1 MAAPAPVTA
10 RFSINID
17 GTGYV
22 RLHDFSG
29 TNNAGFNADGA
40 FPQSGLVLSG
50 NELYGTAM
58 AGGSSGNGTVF
69 MLDTNGQNFITLHS
83 FTATNAITGTNAD
96 GQAPIGGLVMSG
108 NALYGT
114 TSAGGAVGYGF
125 RLRHCVSAI
134 FDHCPFGNECDPKLA
149 NRRHRLQFAIR
160 HQPGS
165 TGELGHRQ
173 RPEYRDQSDFRPSE
187 ILSLGAALKPAF
199 NRITFRITDVP
210 GPRGFHDV
218 FQLRILRT
226 PAQFVER
233 LVRRRHEL
241 GRVARTARLLN
252 RRNLFS
258 Q

>member
-1 MAAPAPVTA
+1 MAQTRCVWCFQAA
-10 RFSINID
+10 RSHGTVDGGGAGDGTVFKINID

-58 AGGSSGNGTVF
+58 AGGSLGNGTVF

-96 GQAPIGGLVMSG
+96 GCTHRRPSHVRQRAIW
-108 NALYGT
+108 NNQR
-114 TSAGGAVGYGF
+114 AGGAAGYGTVYAIVF
-125 RLRHCVSAI
+125 PRI

-160 HQPGS
+160 HQTWLPMRNWAIVSGQNTVTNPIS
-165 TGELGHRQ
+165 GHQKFFRLA
-173 RPEYRDQSDFRPSE
+173 RP
-187 ILSLGAALKPAF
+187 
-199 NRITFRITDVP
+199 
-210 GPRGFHDV
+210 
-218 FQLRILRT
+218 
-226 PAQFVER
+226 
-233 LVRRRHEL
+233 
-241 GRVARTARLLN
+241 
-252 RRNLFS
+252 
-258 Q
+258 